1 MKTDSRLVLA
11 LDETDGNKAMKIAE
25 SVSDAVDA
33 VKINWPL
40 VLSAGPEMIT
50 RLSDVA
56 EVICDFKV
64 ADIPNTVRLI
74 VENAVSRGASA
85 VIVHAFTGD
94 DSLRAAVEAS
104 ADAEIYA
111 VTEMSHPGALRFTA
125 KHAEEMARMGVEC
138 GVDGFIAP
146 ATRPDR
152 IAAIRAVAGSSK
164 KILSPGVGAQ
174 GGKASDAIRAGAD
187 YAIVGRAIY
196 GAEDPR
202 AAAQVFLDDISTVLR
217 SKVQRTSIPRLRL
230 ACASL
235 YY

>member
-1 MKTDSRLVLA
+1 MRVDWSGMRSDSRLVLA
-11 LDETDGNKAMKIAE
+11 LDETDGKKALAIAE
-25 SVSDAVDA
+25 SVGDIVDA
-33 VKINWPL
+33 IKINWPL
-40 VLSAGPEMIT
+40 VLSEGPQMIT
-50 RLSDVA
+50 KLSEMS
-56 EVICDFKV
+56 EVICDFKI

-104 ADAEIYA
+104 GDAEVYA
-111 VTEMSHPGALRFTA
+111 VTEMSHPGAKMFTA
-125 KHAEEMARMGVEC
+125 QHAEEMARLGVEC

-152 IAAIRAVAGSSK
+152 IAAIRAVVGDR

-174 GGKASDAIRAGAD
+174 GGKASDAISAGAT

-196 GAEDPR
+196 GSDNPRDSAKAFAEDIR
-202 AAAQVFLDDISTVLR
+202 TVL
-217 SKVQRTSIPRLRL
+217 
-230 ACASL
+230 
-235 YY
+235 

>member
-1 MKTDSRLVLA
+1 MRSDSRLVLA
-11 LDETDGNKAMKIAE
+11 LDETDGEKALAIAR
-25 SVSDAVDA
+25 SVGDIVDA
-33 VKINWPL
+33 IKINWPL
-40 VLSAGPEMIT
+40 VLSEGPQMIT
-50 RLSDVA
+50 KLSEMS

-104 ADAEIYA
+104 GGAEIYA
-111 VTEMSHPGALRFTA
+111 VTEMSHPGAKKFTA
-125 KHAEEMARMGVEC
+125 QHAEEMARLGVEC
-138 GVDGFIAP
+138 GVSGFIAP

-152 IAAIRAVAGSSK
+152 IRAIRGVVGDR

-174 GGKASDAIRAGAD
+174 GGKASDAISAGAT

-196 GAEDPR
+196 GSEDPR
-202 AAAQVFLDDISTVLR
+202 ASAEAFAEDIRTVL
-217 SKVQRTSIPRLRL
+217 
-230 ACASL
+230 
-235 YY
+235 

>member
-1 MKTDSRLVLA
+1 MKSDSRLVLA
-11 LDETDGNKAMKIAE
+11 LDETDGKKALAIAE
-25 SVSDAVDA
+25 SVGDIVDA
-33 VKINWPL
+33 IKINWPL
-40 VLSAGPEMIT
+40 VLSEGPQMIT
-50 RLSDVA
+50 KLSEMS
-56 EVICDFKV
+56 EVICDFKI

-104 ADAEIYA
+104 GDAEVYA
-111 VTEMSHPGALRFTA
+111 VTEMSHPGAKMFTA
-125 KHAEEMARMGVEC
+125 QHAEEMARLGVEC

-152 IAAIRAVAGSSK
+152 IAAIRAVVGDR

-174 GGKASDAIRAGAD
+174 GGKASDAISAGAT

-196 GAEDPR
+196 GSDNPRDSANAFAEDIR
-202 AAAQVFLDDISTVLR
+202 TVL
-217 SKVQRTSIPRLRL
+217 
-230 ACASL
+230 
-235 YY
+235 

>member
-1 MKTDSRLVLA
+1 MRSDSRLVLA
-11 LDETDGNKAMKIAE
+11 LDETDGEKALAIAR
-25 SVSDAVDA
+25 SVGDIVDA
-33 VKINWPL
+33 IKINWPL
-40 VLSAGPEMIT
+40 VLSEGPQMIT
-50 RLSDVA
+50 KLSEMS

-104 ADAEIYA
+104 GGAEIYA
-111 VTEMSHPGALRFTA
+111 VTEMSHPGAKMFTA
-125 KHAEEMARMGVEC
+125 QHAEEMACLGVEC
-138 GVDGFIAP
+138 GVSGFIAP

-152 IAAIRAVAGSSK
+152 IRAIRGVVGDR

-174 GGKASDAIRAGAD
+174 GGKASDAISAGAT

-196 GAEDPR
+196 GSEDPR
-202 AAAQVFLDDISTVLR
+202 ASAEAFAEDIRTVL
-217 SKVQRTSIPRLRL
+217 
-230 ACASL
+230 
-235 YY
+235 